1 MRKDVRS
8 LNRNDKKARAATVLL
23 YSIVAIYA
31 LFCIIP
37 FILIAII
44 SFTPDHVISE
54 QGFTFFPSEVTLD
67 AYKYIFRFPETIL
80 RAYGVSVFV
89 AVVGTL
95 LNLAVTIMVAYPLS
109 RMRFRYR
116 KFVSFFVFF
125 TMMFSGGTIPYYIV
139 TKRWLGLGDNIWVMI
154 LPLMVVPMNV
164 FLMRV
169 FMQAVPEEIHESAV
183 LDGAGEYTI
192 LTKIVLPLVKPGIVA
207 VMMFILLSYWNDA
220 FTAKMFI
227 SETELYPLQL
237 VMDNYT
243 EFINS
248 ISNNALISG
257 MLSGTEIPGDAVM
270 FAMSIIATG
279 PMMFVFLGF
288 QKYFVSGM
296 TMGAIKN

>member
-1 MRKDVRS
+1 MR
-8 LNRNDKKARAATVLL
+8 LDKKKKGANASTVLL
-23 YSIVAIYA
+23 YCVIGVFA
-31 LFCIIP
+31 LFCILP
-37 FILIAII
+37 FVLITIV

-54 QGFTFFPSEVTLD
+54 QGFTFFPSEMTLD

-89 AVVGTL
+89 AVVGTV
-95 LNLAVTIMVAYPLS
+95 LNLIVTVLVAYPLS

-183 LDGAGEYTI
+183 LDGAGEFTI
-192 LTKIVLPLVKPGIVA
+192 LTKIVLPLVKPGVVA

-237 VMDNYT
+237 VLDNYT

>member
-1 MRKDVRS
+1 MN
-8 LNRNDKKARAATVLL
+8 LAKKKKQLRLSTAFLYCVITV
-23 YSIVAIYA
+23 YA

-37 FILIAII
+37 FVLIAII
-44 SFTPDHVISE
+44 SFTPDHVISQ
-54 QGFTFFPSEVTLD
+54 QGFTFFPSETTLD

-80 RAYGVSVFV
+80 RAYGVSMFV
-89 AVVGTL
+89 AVVGTV
-95 LNLAVTIMVAYPLS
+95 LNLVVTILVAYPLS
-109 RMRFRYR
+109 RANFRYN

-139 TKRWLGLGDNIWVMI
+139 TKRWLELGDKIWVMI
-154 LPLMVVPMNV
+154 LPLMVVPMHV

-207 VMMFILLSYWNDA
+207 VMMFILLTYWNDA

-237 VMDNYT
+237 VLDNYT

-257 MLSGTEIPGDAVM
+257 MLGTTEIPGDAVM